1 MEQRQSTTNS
11 AVFNACARLVYELDI
26 EENKKSPYFLPYTN
40 YVMSWCN
47 YIPINTIIIGQN
59 PYPQDIYSEY
69 GSAFA
74 YDETKSLPPKSVQV
88 LAKDLYNYDS
98 TEIQVSTECFGNS
111 WRLLDVGVILIN
123 ETVYDKITSVKKN
136 TRGIREMEAQC
147 RALQVVLAESFFSG
161 QTTITC
167 IGMGIPAASMTSII
181 RSWYPKDLFKM
192 RIMTCRNPAAR
203 DIGDLPSHQV
213 TVGKTAVSKVLS
225 EIVSL
230 YARMSY
236 PRNSAQEKRVKQ
248 NTIALKEGA
257 NNVSVSADQY
267 MSELQSFE
275 DRLKSVQGGGDAS
288 SSFDSILQSS
298 GFLRKSIDVHRNALM
313 SHNITLLMI
322 VESIGRTTPAQETNK
337 TLQPPSASTIV
348 GKAGGARRRTPNR
361 AQHSTTVES
370 VPEVVEP
377 TIEHYKQEEN
387 TPSIVPSRARRRVS
401 RQPSYAQSNAGTEY
415 TGVSTID
422 PLDKDKEGDM
432 SRVESIIMKVFANW
446 CNEHS
451 KDPVCYELLFNA
463 ADSQTILSP
472 LVKELLGYI
481 RDRRE
486 GDTQYD
492 AYDEL
497 TNPDSGSSV
506 WAKDNLV
513 ADT

>member
-192 RIMTCRNPAAR
+192 RC
-203 DIGDLPSHQV
+203 
-213 TVGKTAVSKVLS
+213 
-225 EIVSL
+225 IVNL
-230 YARMSY
+230 
-236 PRNSAQEKRVKQ
+236 
-248 NTIALKEGA
+248 
-257 NNVSVSADQY
+257 
-267 MSELQSFE
+267 
-275 DRLKSVQGGGDAS
+275 
-288 SSFDSILQSS
+288 
-298 GFLRKSIDVHRNALM
+298 ID
-313 SHNITLLMI
+313 
-322 VESIGRTTPAQETNK
+322 
-337 TLQPPSASTIV
+337 
-348 GKAGGARRRTPNR
+348 
-361 AQHSTTVES
+361 
-370 VPEVVEP
+370 
-377 TIEHYKQEEN
+377 
-387 TPSIVPSRARRRVS
+387 
-401 RQPSYAQSNAGTEY
+401 
-415 TGVSTID
+415 
-422 PLDKDKEGDM
+422 
-432 SRVESIIMKVFANW
+432 
-446 CNEHS
+446 
-451 KDPVCYELLFNA
+451 
-463 ADSQTILSP
+463 
-472 LVKELLGYI
+472 
-481 RDRRE
+481 
-486 GDTQYD
+486 
-492 AYDEL
+492 
-497 TNPDSGSSV
+497 
-506 WAKDNLV
+506 
-513 ADT
+513 